1 METRKARYERRQRA
15 RKERRRESGRA
26 RLRNLRRTLL
36 LVAGGVA
43 AIVLV
48 VGGFTLFITT
58 RSTFGKELPP
68 TSFSPAH
75 SESMPAQQINT
86 FPIPRLVQEHVME
99 RQASHERGSMLVQ
112 YNCVQYQCEPD
123 LVERLTEIV
132 RDYPPYGAGYKLQF
146 VGAGYQVISVAVAG
160 WHYPPYVYLAP
171 YPTMALTPKSPW
183 RHRGWLQAPICWG
196 WIPALS
202 QWQWLVG
209 RGKIRNQEVMHQ
221 HLLRRSLGTQLPPTV
236 LEGPHQFLLLR
247 VHGDHRLSQ
256 GELQL
261 HRPVQVL
268 WALRSGCSVPA
279 RVLRLACKL

>member
-132 RDYPPYGAGYKLQF
+132 RDYPPY
-146 VGAGYQVISVAVAG
+146 
-160 WHYPPYVYLAP
+160 VYLAP
-171 YPTMALTPKSPW
+171 YPTMDAKIALAAPGLVTSSNLLGLDTSVFSVAVA
-183 RHRGWLQAPICWG
+183 GWQ
-196 WIPALS
+196 
-202 QWQWLVG
+202 
-209 RGKIRNQEVMHQ
+209 RKK
-221 HLLRRSLGTQLPPTV
+221 
-236 LEGPHQFLLLR
+236 
-247 VHGDHRLSQ
+247 
-256 GELQL
+256 
-261 HRPVQVL
+261 
-268 WALRSGCSVPA
+268 
-279 RVLRLACKL
+279 RVLSLVSPTL